1 MLHLSW
7 LHSTPTQGVSPVSRL
22 LTRPN
27 TFACFAALL
36 QMHWAVRADS
46 KLWALT
52 GRLDL
57 ESPSVVVEGA
67 GGVVMI
73 LGLSTLNNP
82 PVEAM
87 VVLLLVLKLNSE
99 RNYNDP
105 HSSNSENGSD
115 LVLLS

>member
-1 MLHLSW
+1 MLLHLSW
-7 LHSTPTQGVSPVSRL
+7 LHSTPTQGVSPASRL

-36 QMHWAVRADS
+36 QIHCAERADS

-57 ESPSVVVEGA
+57 VSPSAAGDGA

-73 LGLSTLNNP
+73 LGLSSLNKP
-82 PVEAM
+82 PADDI
-87 VVLLLVLKLNSE
+87 VLMLLQ
-99 RNYNDP
+99 
-105 HSSNSENGSD
+105 
-115 LVLLS
+115 LLIVIMMILIQRMGEI